1 MRVLNLADATFQ
13 DKTGGSRKYAQ
24 DLALQ
29 MHADGLDVD
38 FLVLQQR
45 PELPLEENWN
55 GIQIHRYPGRGML
68 ERQKNLR
75 DWFVKIQQK
84 TPFDLVLV
92 HFAYT
97 ALAYHRLPISQEIPT
112 IRFFQGPWDAEYL
125 ADKGGRGGAKTRL
138 AARTMYEIERYSL
151 QRSHCII
158 TLSEFMTT
166 DAIERFGISR
176 SKINIIPPGVDLQQ
190 FTPGDKAAA
199 RNRFG
204 IPQDAFVVCSTRRLQ
219 RRMGLDL
226 LIEAAA
232 IARHS
237 IPGLKV
243 RIAGKGALQNE
254 LQQQIDGLKLQ
265 DCVQLAG
272 FVPDDLLAEHYRAS
286 DLFVLPTVALEGFGL
301 VILEAMAC
309 NTPVMGTPVGSIPS
323 VLGAFDKNLLFRE
336 ASAAAIAEG
345 MVEFANRPEK
355 QNISFRSK
363 LEQNY
368 TWKLAAEK
376 ILALSS
382 QIGRGISSA
391 A

>member
-1 MRVLNLADATFQ
+1 MRRDLTMRVLNLADATFQ

-158 TLSEFMTT
+158 TLS
-166 DAIERFGISR
+166 
-176 SKINIIPPGVDLQQ
+176 
-190 FTPGDKAAA
+190 
-199 RNRFG
+199 
-204 IPQDAFVVCSTRRLQ
+204 
-219 RRMGLDL
+219 
-226 LIEAAA
+226 
-232 IARHS
+232 
-237 IPGLKV
+237 
-243 RIAGKGALQNE
+243 
-254 LQQQIDGLKLQ
+254 
-265 DCVQLAG
+265 
-272 FVPDDLLAEHYRAS
+272 
-286 DLFVLPTVALEGFGL
+286 
-301 VILEAMAC
+301 
-309 NTPVMGTPVGSIPS
+309 
-323 VLGAFDKNLLFRE
+323 
-336 ASAAAIAEG
+336 
-345 MVEFANRPEK
+345 
-355 QNISFRSK
+355 
-363 LEQNY
+363 
-368 TWKLAAEK
+368 
-376 ILALSS
+376 
-382 QIGRGISSA
+382 
-391 A
+391 